1 LREKG
6 TDRAKFFRG
15 QVDKYTWVDF
25 GDSYLPSELNAAYL
39 WAQLQNADRINENRL
54 KSWNTY
60 RNAFEKLVEA
70 GKIEIPYI
78 PEECIHNAHMF
89 YIKLRN
95 LEERT
100 RYIVYMK
107 EREIQTVFHYVPLH
121 SAPAGLKFGRFS
133 GEDEYTTNES
143 ERLVR
148 LPLYY
153 GLKEEDIEKTI
164 KTTIA
169 FFREDM

>member
-1 LREKG
+1 
-6 TDRAKFFRG
+6 
-15 QVDKYTWVDF
+15 
-25 GDSYLPSELNAAYL
+25 
-39 WAQLQNADRINENRL
+39 
-54 KSWNTY
+54 
-60 RNAFEKLVEA
+60 
-70 GKIEIPYI
+70 
-78 PEECIHNAHMF
+78 M
-89 YIKLRN
+89 
-95 LEERT
+95 
-100 RYIVYMK
+100 
-107 EREIQTVFHYVPLH
+107 
-121 SAPAGLKFGRFS
+121 KFGRFS